1 MIRRFL
7 FCLLLL
13 ASAPLADAV
22 SYPGPLPSSYNNVYP
37 FYLIGQVFFKSGNV
51 DYIGSGTVAGPHSV
65 LTAGH
70 NVYDPDTGFST
81 NFEFYRNT
89 YGPNHSFPVQVP
101 KQRLV
106 FAGYQQAA
114 LRDGPDAVTSF
125 AFDAAGLV
133 FTSFVHPAGQRAP
146 SSGDPALLSM
156 RYNKVLVGYGA
167 EGAHNGD
174 YPLYSLPTTPF
185 YQTYGFFYEDFSV
198 YVEGGMSGGPLMVH
212 LPTGW
217 AVMGIVVSGS
227 TRPASGGVRMLDPNL
242 KTFIATYLK

>member
-7 FCLLLL
+7 FCLLLV
-13 ASAPLADAV
+13 AFAPLAEAI
-22 SYPGPLPSSYNNVYP
+22 SYPRALPSNYNNIYP
-37 FYLIGQVFFKSGNV
+37 FYLIGQLFFKSGNV
-51 DYIGSGTVAGPHSV
+51 DYIGSGTIAGSYSV

-70 NVYDPDTGFST
+70 NVFDPHTGFST
-81 NFEFYRNT
+81 NFQFYRNT
-89 YGPNHSFPVQVP
+89 YGPSHSFPVQVP
-101 KQRLV
+101 KQRFV
-106 FAGYQQAA
+106 FGGYQQAA
-114 LRDGPDAVTSF
+114 QDGPDTVTAF

-133 FTSFVHPAGQRAP
+133 FPSFVHPAGLRAP

-167 EGAHNGD
+167 EGAHQGD
-174 YPLYSLPTTPF
+174 YPLYSEPTTPF
-185 YQTYGFFYEDFSV
+185 YQTNDHFYEDFSI

-227 TRPASGGVRMLDPNL
+227 TRPAAGGVRMLDAKL
-242 KTFIATYLK
+242 KSFIATYLK